1 MKNILIICNTYYQV
15 IMASHFAN
23 DLLIDSKV
31 SLVISDHSKNA
42 KIYAENARKL
52 AFFENVYYS
61 ECRVFDYDSVD
72 NLRKK
77 FKLLLD
83 SFLRLNKGHKALPN
97 MAYDRIFYYNDTMS
111 TRLFVRYQEKL
122 NSNFI
127 CCRFEEGILSYN
139 NTISKLEGFRK
150 KRFDLCGLNDIAKLE
165 NNMYCTY
172 PELYKGPLETVKI
185 PLMDPNNT
193 EFVNAVSTIFGV
205 EKDKLSYPQ
214 KYIFFSSVLD
224 FEGGEP
230 VGELELAK
238 KVAELLGKENLLV
251 KVHPRDDVKRFIEAG
266 LTVDQNSSVPW
277 EAIQLNYDFSKHVF
291 ITVCS
296 GSVLS
301 ISSVIPNPPRT
312 VFAYKLVNTAGN
324 QCALNTVKTL
334 DEFRSSLGDKIKLDF
349 IEVAEK
355 LEDIVKTVG

>member
-1 MKNILIICNTYYQV
+1 MNRILFVCNTYAQV
-15 IMASHFAN
+15 IFATQMTLN
-23 DLLIDSKV
+23 LFKKDEITIL
-31 SLVISDHSKNA
+31 ISDHSNNATKYVKNA
-42 KIYAENARKL
+42 KCLSNFK
-52 AFFENVYYS
+52 NVYITKDKDFCYNWKGFYAKAK
-61 ECRVFDYDSVD
+61 RF
-72 NLRKK
+72 
-77 FKLLLD
+77 LL
-83 SFLRLNKGHKALPN
+83 SF
-97 MAYDRIFYYNDTMS
+97 F
-111 TRLFVRYQEKL
+111 RLFIGHTCLRGNENFNEIICYNADMATRFYFRYCNNK
-122 NSNFI
+122 NII
-127 CCRFEEGILSYN
+127 CSRMEEGILSYN
-139 NTISKLEGFRK
+139 YVDIPLPAKHKL
-150 KRFDLCGLNDIAKLE
+150 LLNLSGLNDYCK
-165 NNMYCTY
+165 NQKNMYCTY

-185 PLMDPNNT
+185 PLMDPNNA

-205 EKDKLSYPQ
+205 EKEKLSYPQ

-224 FEGGEP
+224 FEGGET

-238 KVAELLGKENLLV
+238 KVAELVGRENLLV

-355 LEDIVKTVG
+355 LEDIV

>member
-1 MKNILIICNTYYQV
+1 
-15 IMASHFAN
+15 MASHFAN
-23 DLLIDSKV
+23 GLLKDSKV

-42 KIYAENARKL
+42 ELYSKNAEKL
-52 AFFENVYYS
+52 TCFEKVYYS
-61 ECRVFDYDSVD
+61 ETKSLVYGKKNLLDKLKLFCGALLKLLRGHNIVYDAKSLSEVFIYNNDLAARLFIRF
-72 NLRKK
+72 LRKNNHT
-77 FKLLLD
+77 FD
-83 SFLRLNKGHKALPN
+83 VN
-97 MAYDRIFYYNDTMS
+97 
-111 TRLFVRYQEKL
+111 
-122 NSNFI
+122 
-127 CCRFEEGILSYN
+127 RFEEGILSYN
-139 NTISKLEGFRK
+139 NTFNGYNGRIPLFW
-150 KRFDLCGLNDIAKLE
+150 DLCGLNDTSKFE
-165 NNMYCTY
+165 KYMYCTY

-238 KVAELLGKENLLV
+238 KVAELVGKENLLV

-312 VFAYKLVNTAGN
+312 VFAYKLVNIAGN

-355 LEDIVKTVG
+355 LEDIVKTLG